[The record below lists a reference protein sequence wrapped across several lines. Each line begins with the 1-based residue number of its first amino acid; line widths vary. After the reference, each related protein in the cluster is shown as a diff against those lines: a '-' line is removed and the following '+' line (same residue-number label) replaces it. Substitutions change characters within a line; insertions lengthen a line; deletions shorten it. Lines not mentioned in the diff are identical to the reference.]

1 MSRPNRKRTSLDAFL
16 NQIQDIDE
24 PEMVEDNVENLVDS
38 DDDGGDYVPGSPN
51 LQVLEADA
59 DDDNDGDDPP
69 ASPKMATSKK
79 ITAREEARNKRN
91 QNKLNMQEAKE
102 RAKKVTE
109 EIRAKKTAK
118 TTCAS
123 GIRSP
128 PPSRPETPASHES
141 DEFSPRP
148 QSSRGSIDTTTPSQI
163 I

>member
-1 MSRPNRKRTSLDAFL
+1 MSRPTRKRKSFEDYLGQ
-16 NQIQDIDE
+16 NPDIEE
-24 PEMVEDNVENLVDS
+24 PEMVEDNVENLEDS
-38 DDDGGDYVPGSPN
+38 DDDGGEYVPSSPE
-51 LQVLEADA
+51 VHELEDA
-59 DDDNDGDDPP
+59 DDDDDDP

-79 ITAREEARNKRN
+79 FTAREEARNKRN
-91 QNKLNMQEAKE
+91 QNKLGMQEAKE

-109 EIRAKKTAK
+109 EIRAKKASK

-148 QSSRGSIDTTTPSQI
+148 QSSRGSTRKKKFCLEPFDPR
-163 I
+163 

>member
-1 MSRPNRKRTSLDAFL
+1 
-16 NQIQDIDE
+16 
-24 PEMVEDNVENLVDS
+24 MVDDNVEDLEDS
-38 DDDGGDYVPGSPN
+38 DDDGGKYMLSSPE
-51 LQVLEADA
+51 VHELEDA
-59 DDDNDGDDPP
+59 ADDNDGDDPP

-79 ITAREEARNKRN
+79 FTAREEARNKRN
-91 QNKLNMQEAKE
+91 QNKSAMQEAKE

-109 EIRAKKTAK
+109 EIRAKKASK

-148 QSSRGSIDTTTPSQI
+148 QSSRVSNRKKKYGLEPFDPR
-163 I
+163 